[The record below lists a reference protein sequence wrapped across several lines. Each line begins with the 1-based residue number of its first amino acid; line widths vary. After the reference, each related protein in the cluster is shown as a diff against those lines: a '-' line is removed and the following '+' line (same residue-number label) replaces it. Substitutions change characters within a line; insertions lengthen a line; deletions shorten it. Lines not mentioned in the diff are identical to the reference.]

1 MPAKTSAAS
10 AIWGTHFGLTNAET
24 SMTGRF
30 AAPRRLTNS
39 ILSAVETETCS
50 FCRPSR
56 GPTSTMVTF
65 RPRKDLTSIPGSPQ
79 FDEDGVRLHQLTLAT
94 AHSGHH
100 GIARRSDWQFH
111 FHGLEDDQGVAF
123 LDRCARLDQHFE
135 HGGRHRRRERLGDIR
150 ERGT

>member
-24 SMTGRF
+24 SMTGSL

-65 RPRKDLTSIPGSPQ
+65 RPRKDLTSIPGSRQ
-79 FDEDGVRLHQLTLAT
+79 FEVDRVRLHELTLAT
-94 AHSGHH
+94 AYGAHH
-100 GIARRSDWQFH
+100 RIARR
-111 FHGLEDDQGVAF
+111 
-123 LDRCARLDQHFE
+123 
-135 HGGRHRRRERLGDIR
+135 
-150 ERGT
+150 T